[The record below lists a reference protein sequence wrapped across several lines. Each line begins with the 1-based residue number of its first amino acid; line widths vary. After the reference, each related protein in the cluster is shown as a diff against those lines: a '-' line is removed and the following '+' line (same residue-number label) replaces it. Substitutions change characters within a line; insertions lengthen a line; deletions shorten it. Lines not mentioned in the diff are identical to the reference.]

1 MNVPADIHVYFVLT
15 EYRIESLLHIQAF
28 AVVLRSF
35 SVDGVVSGYDNPVFF
50 CGGQYGVYPGELFLR
65 YLSIMGAVSIQTIRI
80 VIPLSSNAFV

>member
-35 SVDGVVSGYDNPVFF
+35 GVDGVVSGYDNPVFF
-50 CGGQYGVYPGELFLR
+50 GIGQH
-65 YLSIMGAVSIQTIRI
+65 
-80 VIPLSSNAFV
+80 